1 MTTILNGEGP
11 ISISQSESVTL
22 SCKSDG
28 VPEPIISWLRNGV
41 VVKSGDIE
49 SSFLV
54 ITSASESHTG
64 TYTCLGR
71 NDAGVHSDTIVLQV
85 RGEFRYCASYFVVF
99 AVSKRIY

>member
-49 SSFLV
+49 SSSLV
-54 ITSASESHTG
+54 ITSASESHT
-64 TYTCLGR
+64 R
-71 NDAGVHSDTIVLQV
+71 RVLAEMML
-85 RGEFRYCASYFVVF
+85 EFTVIQLYC
-99 AVSKRIY
+99 K